1 MNIGS
6 LLPRNARYRPHHTA
20 LVFEDHRL
28 TFLELNRSVNQL
40 ANALLQLGV
49 RKGDKVATILPNC
62 RELLESYWA
71 VVKIGAV
78 LVPLSQLLR
87 GKGLLNLLRDS
98 DTSTI
103 ITSSCVVNEL
113 NSIRHE
119 IKDIPAERYISIEDN
134 EGYQSYCALTG
145 AAGGDEPPKVEIKDE
160 DLFNIIYSSGTTGL
174 PKGIVHTHYVRGMY
188 CTMFASSFRMR
199 PESVVIH
206 AGSIVFNGAFVML
219 MPALYLGA
227 TYVLLKHFEPES
239 FIAAVERERA
249 THVMMVPSQIIA
261 MLNSPAFSAERLRSL
276 EAICSVGAPLHL
288 EHKERLTHSLPGRF
302 YELYGLTE
310 GFVTIL
316 DKDAYDA
323 KPDSVGVPIPFSAMK
338 IVNDQ
343 GREAGVSEVG
353 EILGY
358 SPILMPSYYKQ
369 PELTAEAVVD
379 GWLHTGDLGFVDD
392 DGFLYLIDRKKDL
405 IISGGINV
413 FPKDIEEI
421 IVKHPAVREAAV
433 FGVPSEKWGETPLAA
448 VILHNPGT
456 VTEPE
461 LCEWVNE
468 RVDGKHQ
475 RVQAIVIMN
484 DFPRSTAGK
493 TLKREMRE
501 PYWAGSNS
509 RI

>member
-28 TFLELNRSVNQL
+28 TFFELNQHVNQL

-62 RELLESYWA
+62 REQLECYWA
-71 VVKIGAV
+71 VIRIGAV

-87 GKGLLNLLRDS
+87 GTGLLTLLRDS
-98 DTSTI
+98 DASTI

-119 IKDIPAERYISIEDN
+119 LKDIPAERYISIEN
-134 EGYQSYCALTG
+134 TEGYQSYDALTG
-145 AAGGDEPPKVEIKDE
+145 AAGSGEPPKVEIKD
-160 DLFNIIYSSGTTGL
+160 DDPFNIIYSSGTTGL

-188 CTMFASSFRMR
+188 CTLFASSFRMS
-199 PESVVIH
+199 PESVIIH

-227 TYVLLKHFEPES
+227 TYVLLKHFEPEN

-249 THVMMVPSQIIA
+249 THVMMVPSQIVA

-276 EAICSVGAPLHL
+276 KAICSVGAPLHR
-288 EHKERLTHSLPGRF
+288 EHKEKLTRLLPGCF

-310 GFVTIL
+310 GFITIL
-316 DKDAYDA
+316 DKQDYAA
-323 KPDSVGVPIPFSAMK
+323 KPDSVGVPIQFSEMR
-338 IVNDQ
+338 IVNGQ
-343 GREAGVSEVG
+343 GREAAVGEVG
-353 EILGY
+353 EIIGY
-358 SPILMPSYYKQ
+358 SPALMPGYYKQ
-369 PELTAEAVVD
+369 PELTAQAVVD
-379 GWLHTGDLGFVDD
+379 GWLHSGDLGYIDK
-392 DGFLYLIDRKKDL
+392 DGFLYLVDRKKDL

-421 IVKHPAVREAAV
+421 IVQHPAVREAAV

-448 VILHNPGT
+448 VILHRRGEI
-456 VTEPE
+456 TEAE
-461 LCEWVNE
+461 LCDWINE

-475 RVQAIVIMN
+475 RVQTTVFMQE
-484 DFPRSTAGK
+484 FPRSTAGK

-501 PYWAGSNS
+501 PYWAGSNA

>member
-20 LVFEDHRL
+20 LVFEDRRL
-28 TFLELNRSVNQL
+28 TFLELNRRVNQL
-40 ANALLQLGV
+40 ANALLKLGV

-62 RELLESYWA
+62 IELLESYWA

-98 DTSTI
+98 DTSAV
-103 ITSSCVVNEL
+103 ITSSCVVDEL
-113 NSIRHE
+113 NSIRQE
-119 IKDIPAERYISIEDN
+119 LKDIPAERYISTEST
-134 EGYQSYCALTG
+134 EGYQSYAALT
-145 AAGGDEPPKVEIKDE
+145 AAASSDEPPAVEIKD
-160 DLFNIIYSSGTTGL
+160 DDPFNIIYSSGTTGL

-188 CTMFASSFRMR
+188 CTLFASSFRMS

-227 TYVLLKHFEPES
+227 AYVLMKHFEPES
-239 FIAAVERERA
+239 FIDAVEREHA

-261 MLNSPAFSAERLRSL
+261 MLNSPAFSADRLRSM
-276 EAICSVGAPLHL
+276 EAICSVGAPLHR
-288 EHKERLTHSLPGRF
+288 EHKERLTRLLPGCF

-310 GFVTIL
+310 GFITIL
-316 DKDAYDA
+316 DKTDYAA
-323 KPDSVGVPIPFSAMK
+323 KPDSVGVPIPFSKMR
-338 IVNDQ
+338 IVGEQ
-343 GREAGVSEVG
+343 GREADVGEVG
-353 EILGY
+353 EIVGY
-358 SPILMPSYYKQ
+358 SPALMPGYYKQ
-369 PELTAEAVVD
+369 PELTSQAVVD
-379 GWLHTGDLGFVDD
+379 GWLHTGDLGYVDR
-392 DGFLYLIDRKKDL
+392 DGFLYLVDRQKDL

-421 IVKHPAVREAAV
+421 IVQHPAVREAAV

-448 VILHNPGT
+448 VILHQPGE
-456 VTEPE
+456 VTEAE
-461 LCEWVNE
+461 LCDWINE

-475 RVQAIVIMN
+475 RVQATVFMQ

-501 PYWAGSNS
+501 PYWAGTNA

>member
-20 LVFEDHRL
+20 LVFEDRRL
-28 TFLELNRSVNQL
+28 TFLELNRRVTQL
-40 ANALLQLGV
+40 ANALLKLGV

-62 RELLESYWA
+62 IELLESYWA

-98 DTSTI
+98 DTSTV
-103 ITSSCVVNEL
+103 ITSSCVVDEL

-119 IKDIPAERYISIEDN
+119 LEDIPAERYISTENI
-134 EGYQSYCALTG
+134 EGYQSYAALTA
-145 AAGGDEPPKVEIKDE
+145 AAGSDEPPAVEIKDG
-160 DLFNIIYSSGTTGL
+160 DPFNIIYSSGTTGL

-188 CTMFASSFRMR
+188 CTLFASSFRMR

-227 TYVLLKHFEPES
+227 TFVLLKHFEPET
-239 FIAAVERERA
+239 FIDAIERERA

-261 MLNSPAFSAERLRSL
+261 MLNSPAFSAERLHSM
-276 EAICSVGAPLHL
+276 EAICSVGAPLHR
-288 EHKERLTHSLPGRF
+288 EHKERLTRLLPGRF

-310 GFVTIL
+310 GFITIL
-316 DKDAYDA
+316 DKSDYAA
-323 KPDSVGVPIPFSAMK
+323 KPDSVGVPIPFSEMR
-338 IVNDQ
+338 IVIEQ
-343 GREAGVSEVG
+343 GREAEVGEVG
-353 EILGY
+353 EIAGY
-358 SPILMPSYYKQ
+358 SPALMPGYYKQ
-369 PELTAEAVVD
+369 PELTAQAVVD
-379 GWLHTGDLGFVDD
+379 GWLHTGDLGYVDR
-392 DGFLYLIDRKKDL
+392 DGFLYLVDRKKDL

-421 IVKHPAVREAAV
+421 IVQHPAVREAAV

-448 VILHNPGT
+448 VILHQPGE
-456 VTEPE
+456 VTEAE
-461 LCEWVNE
+461 LCDWINE

-475 RVQAIVIMN
+475 RVQATVFMQ

-501 PYWAGSNS
+501 PYWAGRNA